1 MSSTISILLVDDHA
15 LLRETLADR
24 LQSEIDMS
32 VVGTACNARDAVLD
46 AERVKPDLVVM
57 DIDMPGKI
65 SFDAAREIQVLSPQ
79 TRILY
84 LSGFFHD
91 RYIQDAL
98 AAGAAGYITK
108 DEPPDVLLRAIR
120 MVASGHTYFSPNVQ
134 SRIVVS
140 KSGVQL
146 LDTPRARASLLTKRE
161 IEALRYVARGL
172 QRQEIAN
179 EMHISIKTLDNH
191 ISRIKVKLGIHDR
204 VELARYAIR
213 EGLAGV

>member
-24 LQSEIDMS
+24 LQSEADMS
-32 VVGTACNARDAVLD
+32 VAGTASNARDAVLH
-46 AERVKPDLVVM
+46 AERLKPDLVVM

-65 SFDAAREIQVLSPQ
+65 SFDAAREIQVLSPK

-84 LSGFFHD
+84 LSAFFHD

-98 AAGAAGYITK
+98 EAGAAGYITK
-108 DEPPDVLLRAIR
+108 DEPPEVLLKAIR
-120 MVASGHTYFSPNVQ
+120 MVASGHAYFSPNVQ

-140 KSGVQL
+140 EAGVRL
-146 LDTPRARASLLTKRE
+146 FHTPRARTSLLTKRE

-191 ISRIKVKLGIHDR
+191 ISRIKVKLGIRDR

-213 EGLAGV
+213 EGLADV